1 MMRCQ
6 VAAAIVD
13 SCSSVLLGARTPDDA
28 FDCPGVAEVPSQS
41 TAAILEA
48 AAGLAQRMCGLRVG
62 VHIVPVGIMS
72 AEQAARS
79 GLVWVLFSCCDCA
92 CDSGNIE
99 LMSMIAR
106 GSKEEGFG
114 TPEFGAMRW
123 VPLQEVADAMPAP
136 KRAAYQHLLEW
147 ALPSLES
154 LATRAHATRLVPEKP
169 PRPPQAVWRLALG
182 WLALGWRS
190 VRRSGLAGPPT
201 HLSQGQA
208 RAWVQPLSRHLSCS
222 AQETDLSGQWAR
234 DSRRSR
240 GVVEGLLARGC
251 AIAAR
256 PIPHSARPPSARPL
270 PALCHGRADSRV
282 PVARVPHPYPGPK
295 PVPRP

>member
-1 MMRCQ
+1 MRCL

-13 SCSSVLLGARTPDDA
+13 SSYSVLLGARTPDDA
-28 FDCPGVAEVPSQS
+28 FDCPGVVEVPAQG

-48 AAGLAQRMCGLRVG
+48 AAGLAQRTCGLRVG
-62 VHIVPVGIMS
+62 VHIVPVSVMS

-136 KRAAYQHLLEW
+136 KRAAYQSLVEW
-147 ALPSLES
+147 ALPDLES
-154 LATRAHATRLVPEKP
+154 LARHAHA
-169 PRPPQAVWRLALG
+169 
-182 WLALGWRS
+182 
-190 VRRSGLAGPPT
+190 
-201 HLSQGQA
+201 
-208 RAWVQPLSRHLSCS
+208 
-222 AQETDLSGQWAR
+222 TDLSGQWAR
-234 DSRRSR
+234 DSSRNR
-240 GVVEGLLARGC
+240 GVVEGLLARGLSEER
-251 AIAAR
+251 AAAEASKPYLQQWR
-256 PIPHSARPPSARPL
+256 RDA
-270 PALCHGRADSRV
+270 ADATSWVVTTLGTLQRHNQASQSECV
-282 PVARVPHPYPGPK
+282 T
-295 PVPRP
+295 